1 MDTLSEKIKSSAVLN
16 QAIFFTIM
24 VFIIIT
30 IITFSMKILV
40 STTALHGYSKAL
52 INQIN
57 PNKTLKNDETDI
69 FTKFLENT
77 DIIKRSFME
86 NKIVI
91 LDNKLIND
99 PYKIID
105 ENFKLPGTP
114 VAIKKNGIYYIF
126 VGLKLFDNSKMIVG
140 GPSLEFT
147 AVMGAFNYI
156 STIIL
161 IFGLI
166 FSIVLSYLLAKKS
179 LSPTIKI
186 SKKLSKINIENL
198 ERVPEQQTVEFQE
211 LANRLNSML
220 DRIEQGYELQKQF
233 VSDVSHELRT
243 PLTTLSG
250 YIKMLKRWGKN
261 DEKLLE
267 ESMEKIETSTNYLK
281 SMIEKLLILSKPDF
295 NPEISTFNISNAVKE
310 VLKLYNTQERKFIE
324 KGKDFEVTTSF
335 EYLTII
341 LKTLIENAVKY
352 SKKEVEILYNENS
365 ITIKDFG
372 VGIPEEKIEHIF
384 ERFYQTD
391 TSRKDSGHGLGLS
404 IAKKLCK
411 KLNIEIT
418 VSSKIN
424 EGSSFKLV
432 FGGKNIEN

>member
-57 PNKTLKNDETDI
+57 PNKILKNDETDI
-69 FTKFLENT
+69 FSKFLENT

-105 ENFKLPGTP
+105 ENFRIPGTP

-126 VGLKLFDNSKMIVG
+126 VGLRLFDNSKMIVG

-156 STIIL
+156 SIIIL

-166 FSIVLSYLLAKKS
+166 FSIIISYLLAKKS

-198 ERVPEQQTVEFQE
+198 ERVPEQKTIEFQV

-220 DRIEQGYELQKQF
+220 DRIEQGYEIQKQF

-243 PLTTLSG
+243 PLTTLNG

-267 ESMEKIETSTNYLK
+267 ESIEKIETSTNYLK

-295 NPEISTFNISNAVKE
+295 NPEISIFNISDAIKE

-324 KGKDFEVTTSF
+324 KGTSFNVETSF
-335 EYLTII
+335 EYLIII

-352 SKKEVEILYNENS
+352 SEKEIEIIYDKNS
-365 ITIKDFG
+365 IIIKDFG
-372 VGIPEEKIEHIF
+372 IGIPEDKVEHIF
-384 ERFYQTD
+384 ERFYQAD
-391 TSRKDSGHGLGLS
+391 TSRKDFGHGLGLS
-404 IAKKLCK
+404 IAKKLCE
-411 KLNIEIT
+411 KLNIKI
-418 VSSKIN
+418 VANSKIN
-424 EGSSFKLV
+424 EGSSFKLM
-432 FGGKNIEN
+432 FGGKNSEN